1 VAKLTPNI
9 MDGIAAAFEQSGGV
23 EYLKELAMRD
33 PPTFCLL
40 LGKLLMAEV
49 KAAQPNK
56 TNTIDLGK
64 AMAEAEARLAKPDH
78 EQ

>member
-1 VAKLTPNI
+1 
-9 MDGIAAAFEQSGGV
+9 MYDGIAEAFEQSGGV

-33 PPTFCLL
+33 PPTFCAL
-40 LGKLLMAEV
+40 LGKLLQAEV

-56 TNTIDLGK
+56 TNSIDLGK

-78 EQ
+78 EK